1 MKFLRSLA
9 VPASA
14 FAFYLLFSGEWRNLG
29 TWVGTAVTWL
39 LGVPWALVLAV
50 SLPLIFV
57 GLAIRMLAGGL
68 QQLAANQ
75 PKQGQ
80 TLGRPA
86 EKPDE
91 RFDRLGGLD
100 EVKAQLEPVVAWLR
114 KPHGK
119 LGADVPRAVLITGP
133 SGCGK
138 TVLARAVAG
147 EANVRLYAYSGAEF
161 HEILIGM
168 GSSRMRQAF
177 QEASRSAG
185 SGSPVVVFIDQIDLI
200 AVERSSEP
208 SSGVGGE
215 SEAHRTMAQ
224 LMTAMDDLGANGRV
238 YVIAATS
245 RPRVI
250 DRALF
255 APARFGLRIDLEPPD
270 EAQRADI
277 LRLLLAEHDLT
288 AAVDLKAIAAG
299 VAGFTGAELRQL
311 VQWAAAAAGARASAR
326 LTLDDFIDAKTRIL
340 PRVDLRD
347 PPDIV
352 RHLDSRIEGQRT
364 AKERLSVAVSNHY
377 LRLTMA
383 NRFEAPPVAIRKAN
397 VMMLGPTGTGKT
409 MLVETIARLLDVPF
423 VITNATV
430 LSSTGYGG
438 TTVEKMLY
446 RLLIASSFNL
456 RRAEYGIVCVDEFDK
471 LALGHGERSRA
482 SSGAV
487 QQELLKLV
495 EGSVV
500 DVPKGGSELSA
511 NLDFYQFDTKNV
523 LFVCLGAFNGLAEHV
538 ARRLSLPENALGDRA
553 ALMDHILPEDV
564 IEYGFLPE
572 LVGRFPVITAT
583 LPLGHAELVRILQ
596 NEHNGLTHEYA
607 GLLALQ
613 GRNGTVF
620 TQDGVERV
628 AEEALL
634 RGVGARGLRG
644 VLENALAATMFERPE
659 PGAPPLI
666 VDAAL
671 VGRGLNAAALASP
684 SAGGRP
690 LTPHQV
696 ARKLGDL
703 LPGAVR
709 ARETL
714 AVVSSRHYGSPGGD
728 AARQC
733 VVLVDPRTGQRT
745 ALVRALAEVWDVPWA
760 VLDGSA
766 LTAGDAEAVNEGG
779 GQPWWATEIVEE
791 LVSRSSGRPAAIH
804 RGVVLVDAVDVLLAG
819 RSGRALTGVIRPLV
833 EGRPLPG
840 GFPTDR
846 LMVVLAGTFPPPGQD
861 DGGADAA
868 DAAEVAE
875 EVRAHYP
882 MPAWLADRAVL
893 AVTDLTHDHE
903 GLLDFIRRQDHEI
916 RRKYQPI
923 LDSRHQVVPVS
934 AELHE
939 NLARRAQREGWRLAD
954 IPAHLESALLRNL
967 GEP

>member
-1 MKFLRSLA
+1 MKYLRPLA
-9 VPASA
+9 VPSLAI
-14 FAFYLLFSGEWRNLG
+14 AFYLVFSGEWRNLG
-29 TWVGTAVTWL
+29 PWIKTAATWL
-39 LGVPWALVLAV
+39 IGVPWALVLAV

-68 QQLAANQ
+68 RQIAANQ
-75 PKQGQ
+75 PQQ
-80 TLGRPA
+80 VQSLGRSA
-86 EKPDE
+86 EQPDE
-91 RFDRLGGLD
+91 RFARLGGLD
-100 EVKAQLEPVVAWLR
+100 EVKKELEPVVAWLR
-114 KPHGK
+114 KPSGM
-119 LGADVPRAVLITGP
+119 LGGDVPRAVLIAGP

-138 TVLARAVAG
+138 TALARAIAG
-147 EANVRLYAYSGAEF
+147 EANASLYTYSGAEF

-177 QEASRSAG
+177 VEARRSAG
-185 SGSPVVVFIDQIDLI
+185 SKPVVVFIDQIDLI
-200 AVERSSEP
+200 AAERSSGP
-208 SSGVGGE
+208 SVGAGGDA
-215 SEAHRTMAQ
+215 EAHRTMAQ
-224 LMTAMDDLGANGRV
+224 LMTAMDDLDANGRV

-255 APARFGLRIDLEPPD
+255 APTRFALRIDLELPD
-270 EAQRADI
+270 EEQRADI
-277 LRLLLAEHDLT
+277 LRLLLKEHDLV
-288 AAVDLKAIAAG
+288 AGVDIRAIAAG

-311 VQWAAAAAGARASAR
+311 VHWAADAAGARSATR

-364 AKERLSVAVSNHY
+364 AKERLAVAVSNHY

-409 MLVETIARLLDVPF
+409 MLVETIARFLDVPF
-423 VITNATV
+423 VIANATV

-438 TTVEKMLY
+438 MTVEKMLY

-500 DVPKGGSELSA
+500 DVPKGDSELSG

-538 ARRLSLPENALGDRA
+538 ARRLSLPQDALGDRA

-583 LPLGHAELVRILQ
+583 LPLDHAELVRILQ

-607 GLLALQ
+607 ELLALQ
-613 GRNGTVF
+613 GRKGTVF
-620 TQDGVERV
+620 TQDGVERI
-628 AEEALL
+628 AGEALL

-644 VLENALAATMFERPE
+644 VMENALAATMFERAKPGE
-659 PGAPPLI
+659 PALI
-666 VDAAL
+666 IDAEL
-671 VGRGLNAAALASP
+671 VGRGLNSAALVSP
-684 SAGGRP
+684 SAGGRA

-696 ARKLGDL
+696 SRKLAGL

-709 ARETL
+709 AREAL
-714 AVVSSRHYGSPGGD
+714 AVASSRHYGSPAGGAD
-728 AARQC
+728 RRC

-745 ALVRALAEVWDVPWA
+745 ALVEALAEVWDVPWA
-760 VLDGSA
+760 VLDASA
-766 LTAGDAEAVNEGG
+766 LTGPDAEAAGEAA
-779 GQPWWATEIVEE
+779 GQPWWVTELVEE
-791 LVSRSSGRPAAIH
+791 LVSRSSGRPATIH
-804 RGVVLVDAVDVLLAG
+804 RGVILVDALDVLLA
-819 RSGRALTGVIRPLV
+819 RHPRRALTSVVRPLV

-846 LMVVLAGTFPPPGQD
+846 LMLVLAGSFAPPQE
-861 DGGADAA
+861 DAGPTDPA
-868 DAAEVAE
+868 RVVEKAG
-875 EVRAHYP
+875 AHYP
-882 MPAWLADRAVL
+882 MPAWLRDRAVL
-893 AVTDLTHDHE
+893 AVTDLAHDHE
-903 GLLDFIRRQDHEI
+903 GLLAFIRRHDHEI

-923 LDSRHQVVPVS
+923 LDSRGQIIPVR

-939 NLARRAQREGWRLAD
+939 DLARRAEQEGWRLAD
-954 IPAHLESALLRNL
+954 VSVHLENALLRDL
-967 GEP
+967 G

>member
-1 MKFLRSLA
+1 MKYLRPLAVPSLA
-9 VPASA
+9 VV
-14 FAFYLLFSGEWRNLG
+14 FYLVFSGEWRNLG
-29 TWVGTAVTWL
+29 SWIKTAFTWL
-39 LGVPWALVLAV
+39 VGVPWALVLAV

-68 QQLAANQ
+68 RQIAANQ
-75 PKQGQ
+75 PQQ
-80 TLGRPA
+80 VQSLGRPA

-100 EVKAQLEPVVAWLR
+100 EVKKELGPVVAWLR
-114 KPHGK
+114 KPYGR
-119 LGADVPRAVLITGP
+119 LGGDVPRGILLAGP

-138 TVLARAVAG
+138 TALARAIAG
-147 EANVRLYAYSGAEF
+147 EANAPLFTYSGAEF

-177 QEASRSAG
+177 LEASRSAG
-185 SGSPVVVFIDQIDLI
+185 SSKPVVVFIDQIDLI
-200 AVERSSEP
+200 AAERSSGP
-208 SSGVGGE
+208 SVGAGGDA
-215 SEAHRTMAQ
+215 EAHRTMAQ
-224 LMTAMDDLGANGRV
+224 LMSAMDDLDDNGRV

-255 APARFGLRIDLEPPD
+255 APTRFGLRIDLELPD

-277 LRLLLAEHDLT
+277 LRLLLKEHDL
-288 AAVDLKAIAAG
+288 AAGLDIRAIAAG

-311 VQWAAAAAGARASAR
+311 VHWAAAAAGARSATR
-326 LTLDDFIDAKTRIL
+326 LTLDDFIDAKTRVL

-347 PPDIV
+347 PSDIV
-352 RHLDSRIEGQRT
+352 RHLDGRIEGQRT
-364 AKERLSVAVSNHY
+364 AKERLAVAVSNHY

-409 MLVETIARLLDVPF
+409 MLVETIARFLDVPF
-423 VITNATV
+423 VIANATV

-438 TTVEKMLY
+438 MTVEKMLY

-500 DVPKGGSELSA
+500 DVPKGDSELSG

-538 ARRLSLPENALGDRA
+538 ARRLSLPPGSLGDRA

-583 LPLGHAELVRILQ
+583 LPLDHSELVRILQ

-607 GLLALQ
+607 ELLALQ
-613 GRNGTVF
+613 GRKGTVF
-620 TQDGVERV
+620 TQDGVERI
-628 AEEALL
+628 AREALL

-644 VLENALAATMFERPE
+644 VMENALAATMYERAQ
-659 PGAPPLI
+659 PGESALI
-666 VDAAL
+666 IDAEL
-671 VGRGLNAAALASP
+671 VGRGLNSAALVSAST
-684 SAGGRP
+684 GGRA

-696 ARKLGDL
+696 SRKLANL

-714 AVVSSRHYGSPGGD
+714 AVASSRHYGSPAGGAD
-728 AARQC
+728 RQC

-745 ALVRALAEVWDVPWA
+745 ALVEALAEVWDVPWA
-760 VLDGSA
+760 VLDATA
-766 LTAGDAEAVNEGG
+766 LTRPDAEAVNDAG
-779 GQPWWATEIVEE
+779 GQPWWVTEIVEE
-791 LVSRSSGRPAAIH
+791 LVSRSSGRPTTIH
-804 RGVVLVDAVDVLLAG
+804 RGVILVDAVDVLLAQHA
-819 RSGRALTGVIRPLV
+819 RRALTSVVRPLV

-840 GFPTDR
+840 GFPTDG
-846 LMVVLAGTFPPPGQD
+846 LMVVLAGSFPPPQED
-861 DGGADAA
+861 VDRTDPARL
-868 DAAEVAE
+868 VE
-875 EVRAHYP
+875 EAGAHYP
-882 MPAWLADRAVL
+882 MPAWLRDRAVL
-893 AVTDLTHDHE
+893 AVTDLAHDHE
-903 GLLDFIRRQDHEI
+903 GLLAFIRRHDHEI

-923 LDSRHQVVPVS
+923 LDSRGQIIPVS

-939 NLARRAQREGWRLAD
+939 DLARRAAQEGWRLAD
-954 IPAHLESALLRNL
+954 VSVHLENALLRDL
-967 GEP
+967 G